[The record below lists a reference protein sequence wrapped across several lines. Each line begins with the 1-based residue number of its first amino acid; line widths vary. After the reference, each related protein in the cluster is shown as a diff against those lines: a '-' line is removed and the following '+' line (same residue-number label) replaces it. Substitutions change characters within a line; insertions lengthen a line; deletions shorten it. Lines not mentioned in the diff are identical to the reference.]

1 MIIQVLHI
9 IEIIL
14 LLYLGFNVLYVS
26 VFSIAGSFYK
36 RTIFNNIKVKKY
48 NKFVILIPAYKSD
61 EVILNTV
68 GHALNQNYPSDK
80 FDVIVIADSL
90 KQLTIGELL
99 VMPIKLIP
107 VQFDVSTKAK
117 SLNTALG
124 LLPDNA
130 YDYCVVLDVD
140 NIMESNY
147 LNKINSRL
155 QNNELVIQGHRT
167 AKNLDTAFAILDGI
181 SEEINNHIFRRGH
194 VSLRLSSAL
203 SGSGQAINYR
213 FFKEA
218 MFNIHSPV
226 EDKELEFYLV
236 KKNIKVLFEEDALVF
251 DEKVQNSEVFM
262 KQRKRWVASQ
272 FFDFNSVLLE
282 GIANLVLEGNYDFFD
297 KALQRILMPRV
308 LLLGLSFIM
317 AITVFFSVFA
327 FGPFF
332 LILFILCAFSYLIAI
347 PSHFFN
353 SNTFFAALR
362 VPQAFL
368 LMMLAMIRSKGAAKI
383 FQHTE
388 HSSVIK
394 AKIVD
399 SAKDY
404 QENQNQINQSNLP
417 GEILTS
423 KSQGNEDRY

>member
-14 LLYLGFNVLYVS
+14 LLYLGFNILYVS

-36 RTIFNNIKVKKY
+36 RTIFNNIKVTKY

-368 LMMLAMIRSKGAAKI
+368 LMMLAMIRSKGAAKV

>member
-36 RTIFNNIKVKKY
+36 RTIFNNIKVTKY

-308 LLLGLSFIM
+308 LLLGLSFFM
-317 AITVFFSVFA
+317 AITVFFPVFA

-368 LMMLAMIRSKGAAKI
+368 LMMLAMIRSKGAAKV

-394 AKIVD
+394 AKIVG
-399 SAKDY
+399 SAQDY
-404 QENQNQINQSNLP
+404 QENQKQLNHSDLP

>member
-332 LILFILCAFSYLIAI
+332 LILFVLCAFSYLIAI

>member
-332 LILFILCAFSYLIAI
+332 LILFVLCAFSYLIAI

-368 LMMLAMIRSKGAAKI
+368 LMMLAMIRSKGAAKV

>member
-1 MIIQVLHI
+1 MIVQIIHI

-36 RTIFNNIKVKKY
+36 RTFFNQKEVTKF

-140 NIMESNY
+140 NIMEANY
-147 LNKINSRL
+147 LNKINYRL

-194 VSLRLSSAL
+194 VSLGLSSAL
-203 SGSGQAINYR
+203 SGSGQAINYK

-236 KKNIKVLFEEDALVF
+236 KQNIKVLFEEDALVF

-308 LLLGLSFIM
+308 LLLGLSFFM
-317 AITVFFSVFA
+317 ACTVFFSVFT
-327 FGPFF
+327 FGPVFF
-332 LILFILCAFSYLIAI
+332 ILFILCAFSYMIAI

-362 VPQAFL
+362 VPQAFF
-368 LMMLAMIRSKGAAKI
+368 LMMLAMIRSKGAAKV

-388 HSSVIK
+388 HSSVIQ

-399 SAKDY
+399 SAQDY
-404 QENQNQINQSNLP
+404 QENQKQVYPDKQQ

-423 KSQGNEDRY
+423 NPNGDENRY

>member
-1 MIIQVLHI
+1 MIYQALYI
-9 IEIIL
+9 IELIFL
-14 LLYLGFNVLYVS
+14 CYLGFNVLYVS
-26 VFSIAGSFYK
+26 VFSIAGSFFT
-36 RTIFNNIKVKKY
+36 RTDFRAIKVEKY
-48 NKFVILIPAYKSD
+48 NRFVILIPAFKSD

-68 GHALNQNYPSDK
+68 GHALNQNYPTEK

-107 VQFDVSTKAK
+107 VQFEFSTKAK

-140 NIMESNY
+140 NIMEQDF
-147 LNKINSRL
+147 LRKINARL
-155 QNNELVIQGHRT
+155 QNDELVVQGHRT
-167 AKNLDTAFAILDGI
+167 AKNLDSAFAILDGI

-194 VSLRLSSAL
+194 IAFGLSSAL
-203 SGSGQAINYR
+203 SGSGQSINYK

-236 KKNIKVLFEEDALVF
+236 KNNIKVLFEEDALIY
-251 DEKVQNSEVFM
+251 DEKVQNSAVFM

-282 GIANLVLEGNYDFFD
+282 GIANLVLHGNFDFFD

-308 LLLGLSFIM
+308 LLLGISFFM
-317 AITVFFSVFA
+317 ALTVITPIFH
-327 FGPFF
+327 FGPLFF
-332 LILFILCAFSYLIAI
+332 AMFILVAFSYLIAI

-368 LMMLAMIRSKGAAKI
+368 LMLLAMFRSKGAAKV
-383 FQHTE
+383 FNHTK
-388 HSSVIK
+388 HTTVVG
-394 AKIVD
+394 AKIVG
-399 SAKDY
+399 SAQDY
-404 QENQNQINQSNLP
+404 QENQKQINLNKQQDEVLTFNGNSN
-417 GEILTS
+417 E
-423 KSQGNEDRY
+423 NRN